1 MSILKA
7 ITIKQPWATL
17 ISLNEKKLETRSWQT
32 KHRGAIAIHAGK
44 QIDVEACKDVE
55 ISKTL
60 KKHGLG
66 ITDLPVG
73 AVIAIANLAQ
83 CHEVLEDHGLNA
95 KTTGG
100 MVTNKEYAFG
110 DYSEGR
116 YAWELKDIKVLPIPI
131 EIKGQQ
137 RLWEWHGY

>member
-1 MSILKA
+1 MKA

-17 ISLNEKKLETRSWQT
+17 ISLNEKKLETRSWLT
-32 KHRGAIAIHAGK
+32 KHRGKIAIHAGK
-44 QIDVEACKDVE
+44 QIDKEACKDVE

-60 KKHGLG
+60 NKHGLE

-73 AVIAIANLAQ
+73 AIIAIADLTH
-83 CHEVLEDHGLNA
+83 CHEVLEDYGLSA

-100 MVTNKEYAFG
+100 IVTNKEYAFG
-110 DYSEGR
+110 DFSEGR

-131 EIKGQQ
+131 EIKGQL
-137 RLWEWHGY
+137 RLWEWHGN